1 MNKKLTQGHGRTS
14 ILVPSMSYIMGE
26 CGITLNSTAPFWLTV
41 KYYYEEEIRGDS
53 FEEED
58 VPAYLEIS
66 SAITQSG
73 VIFQAGREGDGLLTF
88 SVGINTE
95 MIGMI
100 DDRTYDNLV
109 KLLGQ
114 QAKAEKYS
122 DPDLARPPVNER
134 IKRELGFALEMEY
147 DWSDK

>member
-1 MNKKLTQGHGRTS
+1 MKTLTQGHGRTS

-41 KYYYEEEIRGDS
+41 KYYYEAKLDGKDW
-53 FEEED
+53 EEEP
-58 VPAYLEIS
+58 VPEYVEIG

-95 MIGMI
+95 MIGMV

-109 KLLGQ
+109 KLLSQ

-122 DPDLARPPVNER
+122 DPDLARPAVNER
-134 IKRELGFALEMEY
+134 IKRELGFKMIQEEY
-147 DWSDK
+147 EY